1 MRHCCL
7 CRSSAVKGCRILQDF
22 ANELGIP
29 FLETSA
35 KDSNN
40 VEQAFMT
47 MASEIKTRLASQPA
61 QGARAGGNINVGAGS
76 SISQNKSS
84 CC

>member
-1 MRHCCL
+1 M
-7 CRSSAVKGCRILQDF
+7 QDF
-22 ANELGIP
+22 AKELGIP

-40 VEQAFMT
+40 VESAFMT
-47 MASEIKTRLASQPA
+47 MASEIKNRLASQPA
-61 QGARAGGNINVGAGS
+61 QGARTGGNIKVGAGS